1 MRYLVLA
8 ALAPLAL
15 SLVDARPAHAYWQ
28 CVGPEVACGGSHA
41 SSAVKA
47 AKRAKAARYEQRRE
61 KASRAKV
68 ASHTATRH
76 ERVAKARSNYTG
88 GSGGM
93 SGLASYYGGGGMT
106 ASGARFNPG
115 AMTAAHRS
123 LPFGTRV
130 LVTASN
136 GRSVTVTINDRGPF
150 VKGRVIDLS
159 TAAARELGITG
170 AGVAP
175 VSLSVVGGG

>member
-1 MRYLVLA
+1 MRYFVLA

-15 SLVDARPAHAYWQ
+15 SIADARPASAYWQ
-28 CVGPEVACGGSHA
+28 CVGPEVACGGASASHA
-41 SSAVKA
+41 KKT
-47 AKRAKAARYEQRRE
+47 AKRAQTARHE
-61 KASRAKV
+61 KVSRARVASR
-68 ASHTATRH
+68 HATRH
-76 ERVAKARSNYTG
+76 ERVASRRSNSYATG
-88 GSGGM
+88 SGGGM
-93 SGLASYYGGGGMT
+93 SGMASYYGGGGRT
-106 ASGARFNPG
+106 ASGARFNPS
-115 AMTAAHRS
+115 AMTAAHKT

-159 TAAARELGITG
+159 TGAASALGITG